1 MNNLELLKSICNKID
16 RIDSKLDMIIDSKRR
31 QEENHGTEIVINGA
45 TDVKA
50 EDLAKAMMKN
60 FNKSSYR

>member
-31 QEENHGTEIVINGA
+31 QEESKDIRINSNATIEDAEGIAKVI
-45 TDVKA
+45 TS
-50 EDLAKAMMKN
+50 N